1 MLDTQSTTFF
11 LNLEEAYV
19 IDSTDTTLTIEL
31 PRKKHPC
38 EVAHENCILARQRH
52 RLLFARHCGGTL
64 HAAGSSQG
72 GWHPPLHSSKDMTS

>member
-31 PRKKHPC
+31 PLLQHLRGDYR
-38 EVAHENCILARQRH
+38 ILPQ
-52 RLLFARHCGGTL
+52 
-64 HAAGSSQG
+64 Q
-72 GWHPPLHSSKDMTS
+72 